1 MKIEIELRDLNDIM
15 KKFPQAGPI
24 INRSGRR
31 IMAASLSD
39 FEEQVS
45 GETPVNFGTLRAGWA
60 TEMFGIPAGV
70 LFEGKVVNAMLYG
83 EVVEVGRKANGK
95 LPWPLGPL
103 ELWVIRKWGVS
114 SGKDSE
120 EAALSLAWHIK
131 KHGTKGAFMMKRGFE
146 QCLPKAKKLWSTWP
160 DIIIRKL
167 GAK

>member
-15 KKFPQAGPI
+15 EKFPQAGPI

-31 IMAASLSD
+31 IMAASLSH

-45 GETPVNFGTLRAGWA
+45 GETPVNFGILRAGWA

-70 LFEGKVVNAMLYG
+70 LFEGKVVNATLYG
-83 EVVEVGRKANGK
+83 EPVEVGRRPGK
-95 LPWPLGPL
+95 WPPRGPI
-103 ELWVIRKWGVS
+103 ELWVIRKL
-114 SGKDSE
+114 GKPAGE
-120 EAALSLAWHIK
+120 ESRSVAFLIARKIGMK
-131 KHGTKGAFMMKRGFE
+131 GTKGAFMMKRGFD
-146 QCLPKAKKLWSTWP
+146 QGLPKVKKLWSAWP